1 MFRTIDFIDVTS
13 SIGYKI
19 TFPFILLVADWHWE
33 IELNIIHLGAVMKLG
48 SLCAFLPDID
58 ANPTKKTHIFLA
70 MRAIRKKKTRK
81 IVCLLYITAGLRL
94 IRRA

>member
-58 ANPTKKTHIFLA
+58 ANPTKKHTFSLPCVPFVK
-70 MRAIRKKKTRK
+70 RKREK
-81 IVCLLYITAGLRL
+81 LYAYYTLQQASD
-94 IRRA
+94 